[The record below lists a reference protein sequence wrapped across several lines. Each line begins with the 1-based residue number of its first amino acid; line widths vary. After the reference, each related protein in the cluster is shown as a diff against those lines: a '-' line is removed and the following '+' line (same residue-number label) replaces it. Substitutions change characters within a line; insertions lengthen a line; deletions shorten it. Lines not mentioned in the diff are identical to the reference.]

1 MRKVDGSGW
10 TEVLLNSHIGVLESQ
25 IVLVGRRRTAW
36 YMDQEVKI
44 CGMISLA
51 HGRHMASYVPR
62 KFAPLVKH
70 HSDIKK
76 CHKTHNKYSSLFD
89 IVSVLYF
96 HQIHLIISTSIIK
109 AGQLTYASML
119 HLDTQYLS

>member
-1 MRKVDGSGW
+1 MRKALGNGQ

-44 CGMISLA
+44 CGMIFLA

-70 HSDIKK
+70 HSDIEK
-76 CHKTHNKYSSLFD
+76 CHKTQNECLFLFY
-89 IVSVLYF
+89 IASVLYI
-96 HQIHLIISTSIIK
+96 HQIHLIMKSYHKS
-109 AGQLTYASML
+109 
-119 HLDTQYLS
+119 

>member
-10 TEVLLNSHIGVLESQ
+10 MEVLLNSHIGVLESQ

-44 CGMISLA
+44 CGMIFLA

-76 CHKTHNKYSSLFD
+76 CHKTHNEYSSLFD
-89 IVSVLYF
+89 IASGLYF

-109 AGQLTYASML
+109 AGRLTYASL
-119 HLDTQYLS
+119 RYSVHVII

>member
-10 TEVLLNSHIGVLESQ
+10 MEVLLNSHIGVLESQ

-44 CGMISLA
+44 CGMIILA
-51 HGRHMASYVPR
+51 HGGHMASYVPI

-70 HSDIKK
+70 HSDIEK
-76 CHKTHNKYSSLFD
+76 CHRTHNEYLSLFD
-89 IVSVLYF
+89 IASVLYF

-109 AGQLTYASML
+109 AGRLLYASL
-119 HLDTQYLS
+119 RYSVHVII